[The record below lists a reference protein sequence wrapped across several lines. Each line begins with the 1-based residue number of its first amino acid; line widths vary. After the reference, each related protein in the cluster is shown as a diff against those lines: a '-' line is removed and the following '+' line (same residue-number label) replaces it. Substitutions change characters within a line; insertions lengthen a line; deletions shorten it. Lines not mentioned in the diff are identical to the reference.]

1 MTSNAGF
8 KFNNSLPGNSVVPDF
23 DTGQSVTLEKLVRRK
38 AEREIQHKV
47 ISLNESLRDKNWQAI
62 ESKLDAL
69 LDEEYDEDFLAPTD
83 YVLESVKKLLSG
95 INKFFGYE
103 MPMPS
108 FIIPDREGGIRIEWK
123 LNNKHLRLVLSEK
136 QRYLYFEK
144 NYKGEVISD
153 FSEKQLVEKLRWL
166 NRK

>member
-8 KFNNSLPGNSVVPDF
+8 KFNNSLSGNHMVFDF
-23 DTGQSVTLEKLVRRK
+23 DTGQSVKLEELASRR
-38 AEREIQHKV
+38 AEREIQRKV
-47 ISLNESLRDKNWQAI
+47 ISLNESLRDENWRVI
-62 ESKLDAL
+62 ERKLDAL
-69 LDEEYDEDFLAPTD
+69 LDEEYDEDFLAPAD
-83 YVLESVKKLLSG
+83 YVFESVKKSLSG
-95 INKFFGYE
+95 INKFLGYE

-144 NYKGEVISD
+144 NYKGEVILE

-166 NRK
+166 NQK